1 MTAGIIID
9 IIFSII
15 TVLLVIKYTLK
26 GFFAAIFDSAK
37 GFVAA
42 ILAYLL
48 RIPVAKL
55 FDAWF
60 MRDGIVKW
68 VNNSLIASVEG
79 NDTFIDFV
87 SLYEK
92 MPWLFNSFLANFGL
106 GDVSALDGMES
117 ASYEQIYNISFEIG
131 SSISYA
137 LSMALALVVMFVVI
151 YVALMIVARL
161 LGDLVEA
168 SSLGKINRILGF
180 LWGIAVSF
188 ALIWISS
195 FVLELLSDI
204 TGGFWGGLTRED
216 LGKSML
222 LSMVNAIL

>member
-1 MTAGIIID
+1 MAAGIIID
-9 IIFSII
+9 ITLSI
-15 TVLLVIKYTLK
+15 VALLLIIKYTLK
-26 GFFAAIFDSAK
+26 GFFATILDGAK

-60 MRDGIVKW
+60 MRDGIVNW
-68 VNNSLIASVEG
+68 VNNSLVASVEG
-79 NDTFIDFV
+79 NDTFMDFIA
-87 SLYEK
+87 LYK
-92 MPWLFNSFLANFGL
+92 NVPWLFNSFLANFGL
-106 GDVSALDGMES
+106 RDVSALEGMDT
-117 ASYEQIYNISFEIG
+117 ASYDQIYDISYEIG

-137 LSMALALVVMFVVI
+137 LSMALALVVLFIII
-151 YVALMIVARL
+151 YVSLILVVGL
-161 LGDLVEA
+161 LDDLVEA

-180 LWGIAVSF
+180 LWGVAVSF

-204 TGGFWGGLTRED
+204 TNGFWGGLTRED
-216 LGKSML
+216 LNQSML
-222 LSMVNAIL
+222 LGMANAIL

>member
-1 MTAGIIID
+1 MAAGIIID
-9 IIFSII
+9 ITLSI
-15 TVLLVIKYTLK
+15 VALLLIIKYTLK
-26 GFFAAIFDSAK
+26 GFFATILDGAK

-60 MRDGIVKW
+60 MRDGIVNW
-68 VNNSLIASVEG
+68 VNNSLVASVEG
-79 NDTFIDFV
+79 NDTFMDFIA
-87 SLYEK
+87 LYK
-92 MPWLFNSFLANFGL
+92 NVPWLFNSFLANFGL
-106 GDVSALDGMES
+106 GDVSALEGMDT
-117 ASYEQIYNISFEIG
+117 ASYDQIYDISYEIG

-137 LSMALALVVMFVVI
+137 LSMALALVVLFIII
-151 YVALMIVARL
+151 YVSLILVVGL
-161 LGDLVEA
+161 LDDLVEA

-180 LWGIAVSF
+180 LWGVAVSF

-204 TGGFWGGLTRED
+204 TNGFWGGLTRED
-216 LGKSML
+216 LNQSML
-222 LSMVNAIL
+222 LGMANAIL

>member
-1 MTAGIIID
+1 MAAGIIID

-15 TVLLVIKYTLK
+15 TALLIIKYTLK

-60 MRDGIVKW
+60 MREGIVKW
-68 VNNSLIASVEG
+68 VNNSLVASLEG

-92 MPWLFNSFLANFGL
+92 VPWFFNSFLSNFGL
-106 GDVSALDGMES
+106 GDVSALDGLEN
-117 ASYEQIYNISFEIG
+117 ASHAQISEISFEVG
-131 SSISYA
+131 SALSYA
-137 LSMALALVVMFVVI
+137 LSMALAILVMFVI
-151 YVALMIVARL
+151 IFTALMFVSKL
-161 LGDLVEA
+161 LSDLVKA
-168 SSLGKINRILGF
+168 SSLGKLNRILGF
-180 LWGIAVSF
+180 LWGVVVSF

-195 FVLELLSDI
+195 FILELLSDV

-216 LGKSML
+216 LSKSML
-222 LSMVNAIL
+222 LSMVNEIL

>member
-1 MTAGIIID
+1 MAAGIIID
-9 IIFSII
+9 ITLSI
-15 TVLLVIKYTLK
+15 VALLLIIKYTLK
-26 GFFAAIFDSAK
+26 GFFATILDGAK

-60 MRDGIVKW
+60 MRDGIVNW
-68 VNNSLIASVEG
+68 VNNSLVASVEG
-79 NDTFIDFV
+79 NDTFMDFIA
-87 SLYEK
+87 LYK
-92 MPWLFNSFLANFGL
+92 NVPWLFNSFLANFGL
-106 GDVSALDGMES
+106 GDVSALEGMET
-117 ASYEQIYNISFEIG
+117 ASYDRIYDISYEIG

-137 LSMALALVVMFVVI
+137 LSMALALVVLFIII
-151 YVALMIVARL
+151 YVSLILVVGL
-161 LGDLVEA
+161 LDDLVEA

-180 LWGIAVSF
+180 LWGVAVSF

-204 TGGFWGGLTRED
+204 TNGFWGGLTRED
-216 LGKSML
+216 LNRSML
-222 LSMVNAIL
+222 LGMVNAIL